1 MSISAALT
9 TNIVLAQGVSEEA
22 ADACETS
29 RVCDFFLERT
39 DNEFVSQLL
48 GVAIP
53 DILRTIVI
61 LGLAWFLVRVVRKLI
76 RRVVRDMVE
85 RDRERA
91 NGSRRRLP
99 LAATQSVDP
108 ARAAM
113 RTETLGTVLR
123 SVASIIIWG
132 TAIFVATASLRT
144 VEINLGPLIAG
155 AGIVGVA
162 LGFGAQSLVKDFLTG
177 LFMLIED
184 QYGVGDIVDVGPAT
198 GVVEGITL
206 RTTRLRDIEGVLWH
220 VPNGQIS
227 RIGNLSQQWSRSV
240 LDIPVAYSTDLN
252 QAIDVIK
259 RTADELWRDE
269 AWRGLVLEEP
279 DVWGVEAFGD
289 SAILIRVVLKVVPA
303 QQWAVSR
310 ELRMRVKAAFDEAG
324 IEIPFPQQ
332 TVWVRDGTAT
342 ETQSPYDRAH
352 ERTDDSEPARP
363 NDDEPTRPND
373 GGRVRHRARTGEY
386 DSAPPE
392 TAQDTESDRNTR

>member
-9 TNIVLAQGVSEEA
+9 TGIVLAQGVSEEA
-22 ADACETS
+22 ADACKPGT
-29 RVCDFFLERT
+29 VCDFFLERT
-39 DNEFVSQLL
+39 DNEFASQLL

-53 DILRTIVI
+53 DILRTIAIV
-61 LGLAWFLVRVVRKLI
+61 GLAWFLVRVVRKLI

-132 TAIFVATASLRT
+132 AAIFVATASLDT
-144 VEINLGPLIAG
+144 VAIDLGPLIAG

-252 QAIDVIK
+252 HAIDVIK
-259 RTADELWRDE
+259 RTADELWRDRD
-269 AWRGLVLEEP
+269 WRSLVLEEP
-279 DVWGVEAFGD
+279 DVWGVEEFGD
-289 SAILIRVVLKVVPA
+289 SAILVRVVLKVVPA

-310 ELRMRVKAAFDEAG
+310 ELRIRIKAAFDVAG
-324 IEIPFPQQ
+324 IEIPFN
-332 TVWVRDGTAT
+332 TYSVFMRSD
-342 ETQSPYDRAH
+342 
-352 ERTDDSEPARP
+352 DDSATTPFGPAMSNATP
-363 NDDEPTRPND
+363 
-373 GGRVRHRARTGEY
+373 VRSHRRARTGEY
-386 DSAPPE
+386 DSAPPD
-392 TAQDTESDRNTR
+392 TAQDHGGDNDGNR